1 MGLTGVDVLGTG
13 GCEVA
18 VVRFVDGDDTEGAS
32 GGKKPS
38 PGIADAC
45 DRPGVL

>member
-1 MGLTGVDVLGTG
+1 MALTGVDVFGTG
-13 GCEVA
+13 GFGVA
-18 VVRFVDGDDTEGAS
+18 VVAESDDDDAEGAS

-45 DRPGVL
+45 DWLGVL